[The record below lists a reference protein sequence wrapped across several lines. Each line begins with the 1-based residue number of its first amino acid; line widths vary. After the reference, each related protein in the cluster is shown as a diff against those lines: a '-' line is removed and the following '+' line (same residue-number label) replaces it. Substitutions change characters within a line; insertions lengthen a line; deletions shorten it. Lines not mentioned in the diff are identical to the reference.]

1 MQGLTSKSVDT
12 RYDIVD
18 VSKEM
23 RQFLFRVVLPWK
35 YHTHNECG
43 SI

>member
-1 MQGLTSKSVDT
+1 MQVLTSKSVDT
-12 RYDIVD
+12 RYDIVV
-18 VSKEM
+18 VSNGM
-23 RQFLFRVVLPWK
+23 TQFLFRVVLPWK